1 MNAVGQQQQTGQ
13 EQETLPQETGQ
24 QTLADLAEL
33 TAVDE
38 AQLDHLR
45 TALARRAEAEGT
57 LELAYR
63 SVTSPVGDLLL
74 VATSRGLV
82 RVAYDCEDHER
93 VLQTLAGQL
102 SPRILRAPARLD
114 EAAGQ
119 LDDYFA
125 GRRVDFTLPLDR
137 GLSRGFRLE
146 VLLRLPEIGYGRT
159 MSYTEVAAAAGNPK
173 AVRAVGSACA
183 TNPLPVV
190 VPCHRVL
197 RSDGSLGGYIGGL
210 GAKQQ
215 LLALERGGAPR
226 PPAVSG

>member
-1 MNAVGQQQQTGQ
+1 MDTVSHEETDQSGEQQTVG
-13 EQETLPQETGQ
+13 
-24 QTLADLAEL
+24 DLARL
-33 TAVDE
+33 MAVDE

-45 TALARRAEAEGT
+45 TALARRAEVDGT
-57 LELAYR
+57 LELGYR
-63 SVTSPVGDLLL
+63 TLASPVGDLLL
-74 VATSRGLV
+74 VATAQGLV
-82 RVAYDCEDHER
+82 RVAYDCEDHDR
-93 VLQTLAGQL
+93 VLQTLATRV

-125 GRRVDFTLPLDR
+125 GRRSAFRLPLDR
-137 GLSRGFRLE
+137 RLSRGFRLE
-146 VLLRLPEIGYGRT
+146 VLLRLPDIGYGRT
-159 MSYTEVAAAAGNPK
+159 MSYTEVAAATGNPR

-210 GAKQQ
+210 PAKER
-215 LLALERGGAPR
+215 LLALERSGKPR
-226 PPAVSG
+226 PPGASG